1 MFFKL
6 RTVIVFFI
14 LINLVVF
21 TGNDLEAQIKD
32 YGKALSEIL
41 KARPL
46 ANDIEEAEEKYG
58 EPENSDVEFSNDMKF
73 LNMTLKDSIILA
85 IHNNYEIKIAKLE
98 PMMTEKDIT
107 VAKSVFDLV

>member
-14 LINLVVF
+14 LLNLVVF
-21 TGNDLEAQIKD
+21 TGNHLEAQIKD

-41 KARPL
+41 KVRPL
-46 ANDIEEAEEKYG
+46 ANNIEEAEEKYG
-58 EPENSDVEFSNDMKF
+58 EPEKPDVEFSNDMRF

-85 IHNNYEIKIAKLE
+85 IH
-98 PMMTEKDIT
+98 
-107 VAKSVFDLV
+107 